1 MILLAITLGMP
12 ETELAAIA
20 EVLAGMVKLAGA
32 VARPTLID
40 ADTKDVASAV
50 YPIEV

>member
-1 MILLAITLGMP
+1 M
-12 ETELAAIA
+12 A

-32 VARPTLID
+32 VARPTLMD
-40 ADTKDVASAV
+40 ADTKDEASAV